1 MEPSVREILFEMIYD
16 GPYVR
21 VSAIDPRTNTEV
33 QMVGDA
39 RLSVDS
45 LKAAA
50 ARKLEYVLRRD
61 GKLR

>member
-16 GPYVR
+16 GAYVR
-21 VSAIDPRTNTEV
+21 VSAIDARTNTEV

-39 RLSVDS
+39 RLSEAS